1 MEGEEIKIKIMNKKY
16 FFIPHIIVI
25 ASSVALLS
33 GVFLFCNAIVDSLI
47 LPMPKPFAYIAPELS
62 IVESVQEKIAVL
74 GEETSSYGN
83 TSTFVG
89 SIYSGDG
96 KQALEAYFDFP
107 EDLEIDSSGNF
118 YIPDTSN
125 NVVRKIET
133 TGIVSTVAGTGAI
146 GDTDGAVAFAQFFAP
161 KGVALDAMGNIYISD
176 SGNDKIKKIS
186 NGIVS
191 TIVSSG
197 LNNPR
202 GLEVISSTLYIAD
215 SENNAIKSVSTD
227 GGIVTL
233 VKSEGLSDP
242 RAIVSSNDGT
252 ILYIA
257 DNGSH
262 RVLALDLLSGALS
275 VVAGSGN
282 YSYAEGTGGE
292 ASFENLWG
300 ITRAGNNL
308 YVSDHN
314 LQLIDRVRK
323 INLSTKN
330 TELIYQDTRQQ
341 EMIFPAGL
349 AIKDGYIFVMN
360 AGMGTIQKF
369 NLDNP
374 SDNAKFAGKDRFGN
388 AVGTKEEAILGRPN
402 DLALSPDR
410 KWLYLSM
417 NNMVR
422 KINRETGEVI
432 HVLGSVVD
440 NYRGEGT
447 DSEFVRFSGVTNI
460 AINADGTKLFVIDR
474 WNNRIRGID
483 LTANPP
489 KSFLITGAGLI
500 NTNGTQD
507 NGYQEGKDCGDVRTT
522 GLAVCAYFKN
532 PASLTLDPDGNFL
545 YVSDTG
551 NGRIRKVRISDGQTY
566 LVAGSGVV
574 GFEDGAALSA
584 KFNKPTGITIDSSGK
599 NLFVTDTNNQ
609 RIRKIDLVKS
619 EVSTLIGSGQNG
631 YRDAIGTAAL
641 VSYPEYLEMGAD
653 GILYFS
659 ESGSQ
664 KIRQVDPATKLT
676 KLISGSG
683 VRGFK
688 NGVQSETQFNM
699 VRGLAVDAVGKTLYA
714 ADAVNDMI
722 RQIDITGT
730 AAYTD
735 PAPEVH
741 AVSPQEINPIWDKG
755 AGLQVEIK
763 GKNFKYGAKVYF
775 ADILSPKVS
784 VQSKTSLAVKVPH
797 DKMKPGWY
805 DATVINL
812 DEQKST
818 LERGL
823 GITDFITQTPNK
835 TYAYSKKDKATVSK
849 GAEVIAG
856 QSFFAFDKKVKGGFA
871 VSSGDVTGDGLE
883 EIIVSTGDDQIP
895 EIKIFDKDKKLKT
908 KIAAFDKKIKSGA
921 RIAMC
926 DINGDGAK
934 EIIAVPGSKAKSE
947 VKIFKSDGKLF
958 RKSFLVFDKKF
969 SGGLYVACGNVS
981 GDAKSEI
988 IISAGAGGSNQIWV
1002 YSASG
1007 KIISKINATA
1017 AGFKDGLRVA
1027 AGNVDGG
1034 KYDEIIA
1041 GTETGAPQV
1050 LIFKAPAEGE
1060 ARQGRQSKSFKKIK
1074 SFAPISKALS
1084 KGVSVGTADID
1095 GNGIKEIIVG
1105 AGKGSIPLVKIYNK
1119 KGTLI
1124 KEFYAYSTKFR
1135 GGVNVS
1141 GGDVDA
1147 DGLDDITVIPQGGG
1161 TPQAR
1166 VIRGIT
1172 LK

>member
-1 MEGEEIKIKIMNKKY
+1 MKEKHY
-16 FFIPHIIVI
+16 FIPHIIVI

-33 GVFLFCNAIVDSLI
+33 GIFLFCNAIVDSLV
-47 LPMPKPFAYIAPELS
+47 LPMPKPYAYIVPELR
-62 IVESVQEKIAVL
+62 IVDSVQEKIAVL

-107 EDLEIDSSGNF
+107 EDLEVDSSGNF

-125 NVVRKIET
+125 NIVRKIDAA
-133 TGIVSTVAGTGAI
+133 GIVSTVAGTGAI
-146 GDTDGAVAFAQFFAP
+146 GDTDGAAASAQFFAP
-161 KGVALDAMGNIYISD
+161 KGVALDATGNIYISD

-191 TIVSSG
+191 AIVSSG

-202 GLEVISSTLYIAD
+202 GLEVIGATLYIAD
-215 SENNAIKSVSTD
+215 SENNAIKSVATD

-233 VKSEGLSDP
+233 VKGEGLNDP

-262 RVLALDLLSGALS
+262 RVLALDLSSGALS
-275 VVAGSGN
+275 VVAGSGEN
-282 YSYAEGTGGE
+282 LYAEGTGE
-292 ASFENLWG
+292 NASFENIWG
-300 ITRAGNNL
+300 ITRSGNNL

-349 AIKDGYIFVMN
+349 AVKDGYIFVMN
-360 AGMGTIQKF
+360 AGMGMIQKF

-374 SDNAKFAGKDRFGN
+374 TDNARFAGKDRFGN
-388 AVGTKEEAILGRPN
+388 TVGAKEEAALGRPN

-422 KINRETGEVI
+422 EINRETGEVI

-447 DSEFVRFSGVTNI
+447 DAEFVRFSGVTNI
-460 AINADGTKLFVIDR
+460 TINAEGTKLFVIDR

-507 NGYQEGKDCGDVRTT
+507 NGYQEGKNCGDVRTT
-522 GLAVCAYFKN
+522 GLAGCAYFKN
-532 PASLTLDPDGNFL
+532 PLSITLDPDGNFL

-551 NGRIRKVRISDGQTY
+551 NNRIRKVRISDGQTY
-566 LVAGSGVV
+566 LVAGSGEA
-574 GFEDGAALSA
+574 GFEDGAMASA
-584 KFNKPTGITIDSSGK
+584 KFNKPAGITIDSSGK
-599 NLFVTDTNNQ
+599 NIFVADTNNQ
-609 RIRKIDLVKS
+609 RIRIIDLVKG

-641 VSYPEYLEMGAD
+641 VSYPAHLEMGTD
-653 GILYFS
+653 GILYFT
-659 ESGSQ
+659 EAGSH
-664 KIRQVDPATKLT
+664 KIRQVNPASKLT
-676 KLISGSG
+676 KLVSGSG
-683 VRGFK
+683 IRGFK
-688 NGVQSETQFNM
+688 NGSQNEAQFNM
-699 VRGLAVDAVGKTLYA
+699 VRGLAVDAAGKTLYA
-714 ADAVNDMI
+714 ADGVNDMI
-722 RQIDITGT
+722 RLIDITGT

-735 PAPEVH
+735 PAPAVE
-741 AVSPQEINPIWDKG
+741 AVSPREINPIWDKG
-755 AGLQVEIK
+755 TGLQVEIK
-763 GKNFKYGAKVYF
+763 GKNFKHGAKAYF
-775 ADILSPKVS
+775 ADMISPKVS

-805 DATVINL
+805 DVTVINL

-818 LERGL
+818 LEKGL

-835 TYAYSKKDKATVSK
+835 TYAYSKKDKSTISK
-849 GAEVIAG
+849 GATVAAG
-856 QSFFAFDKKVKGGFA
+856 QSFFAFDKKTKGGFA
-871 VSSGDVTGDGLE
+871 VSSGDVTGDSLE
-883 EIIVSTGDDQIP
+883 EIIVSTGDDQTP
-895 EIKIFDKDKKLKT
+895 EIKIFNKDKKLKT
-908 KIAAFDKKIKSGA
+908 KIAVFNKKIKSGV
-921 RIAMC
+921 RITMC
-926 DINGDGAK
+926 DINADGIK
-934 EIIAVPGSKAKSE
+934 EIIAVPGPKAKPE
-947 VKIFKSDGKLF
+947 VKIFKGNGKLF

-981 GDAKSEI
+981 GGALPEI

-1007 KIISKINATA
+1007 KIISKINAA
-1017 AGFKDGLRVA
+1017 AARFKDGLRVA

-1041 GTETGAPQV
+1041 GTETGAPKV
-1050 LIFKAPAEGE
+1050 TVFKII
-1060 ARQGRQSKSFKKIK
+1060 KKKFKKIK

-1084 KGVSVGTADID
+1084 KGISVGTADID

-1166 VIRGIT
+1166 VIRGIS

>member
-1 MEGEEIKIKIMNKKY
+1 MKERH

-33 GVFLFCNAIVDSLI
+33 GVFLFCNAIVDSLV
-47 LPMPKPFAYIAPELS
+47 LPMPKPFAYIAPEPKIADLS
-62 IVESVQEKIAVL
+62 LGKIAVL

-107 EDLEIDSSGNF
+107 EDLELDSLGNF

-125 NVVRKIET
+125 NVVRKIDI
-133 TGIVSTVAGTGAI
+133 TGTVSTVAGTGAI
-146 GDTDGAVAFAQFFAP
+146 GDTDGAAASAQFFAP
-161 KGVALDAMGNIYISD
+161 RGVALDATGNIYISD

-186 NGIVS
+186 NGVVS
-191 TIVSSG
+191 TLISSG

-202 GLEVISSTLYIAD
+202 GLEVIGATLYIAD

-233 VKSEGLSDP
+233 IKSEGLSDP
-242 RAIVSSNDGT
+242 RAIISSNDGT
-252 ILYIA
+252 ILYIG

-262 RVLALDLLSGALS
+262 RVLALDLASGTLS

-282 YSYAEGTGGE
+282 YTYAEGAGE
-292 ASFENLWG
+292 SASFENIWG
-300 ITRAGNNL
+300 ITRSGNNL

-314 LQLIDRVRK
+314 LELIDRVRK

-349 AIKDGYIFVMN
+349 AIKDGYIYVMN
-360 AGMGTIQKF
+360 AGMGTIHKF
-369 NLDNP
+369 NLDN
-374 SDNAKFAGKDRFGN
+374 STDNAKFAGKDRFGN
-388 AVGTKEEAILGRPN
+388 TVGAKEEATLGRPN
-402 DLALSPDR
+402 DLALSPDH
-410 KWLYLSM
+410 KWLFVSM

-447 DSEFVRFSGVTNI
+447 DAEFVRFSGAANLTV
-460 AINADGTKLFVIDR
+460 NADGTKLYVIDR

-507 NGYQEGKDCGDVRTT
+507 NGYQEGKNCGDVRTT
-522 GLAVCAYFKN
+522 GQVVCAYFKN
-532 PASLTLDPDGNFL
+532 PMSLVLDPDGNFL
-545 YVSDTG
+545 YISDTG
-551 NGRIRKVRISDGQTY
+551 NNRVRKVRISDGQTY
-566 LVAGSGVV
+566 LVAGSGVA
-574 GFEDGAALSA
+574 GFEDGAVATA
-584 KFNKPTGITIDSSGK
+584 KFNKPAGLTIDSSGK
-599 NLFVTDTNNQ
+599 NLFVADTNNQ
-609 RIRKIDLVKS
+609 RIRKIDLVKG
-619 EVSTLIGSGQNG
+619 EVSTLIGNGTNG
-631 YRDAIGTAAL
+631 YRDAIGTAAI
-641 VSYPEYLEMGAD
+641 VSYPEYIEMGSD
-653 GILYFS
+653 GILYFT

-664 KIRQVDPATKLT
+664 KIRQVDPATSLT
-676 KLISGSG
+676 KLVSGSG
-683 VRGFK
+683 TRGFK
-688 NGVQSETQFNM
+688 NGNISEAQFNM
-699 VRGLAVDAVGKTLYA
+699 VRGLAVDVIGKALYA

-722 RQIDITGT
+722 RLIDITGT

-735 PAPEVH
+735 PAPVVE
-741 AVSPQEINPIWDKG
+741 AISPQEINPIWDKG
-755 AGLQVEIK
+755 SGLQIEIK

-775 ADILSPKVS
+775 ADIASPKVS

-797 DKMKPGWY
+797 EKMKPGWY
-805 DATVINL
+805 DVTAINL

-835 TYAYSKKDKATVSK
+835 NYEYSKKDKATVSK
-849 GAEVIAG
+849 GAVVAAG
-856 QSFFAFDKKVKGGFA
+856 QSFMAFDKKTKGGFA
-871 VSSGDVTGDGLE
+871 ISSGDITGDGLE
-883 EIIVSTGDDQIP
+883 EIIAASGDDQIP

-934 EIIAVPGSKAKSE
+934 EIIAVPGPKAKPE
-947 VKIFKSDGKLF
+947 VKIFKSDGKLL
-958 RKSFLVFDKKF
+958 RKSFFAFDKKF
-969 SGGLYVACGNVS
+969 TGGLYAACGNVS
-981 GDAKSEI
+981 GSSLPEI
-988 IISAGAGGSNQIWV
+988 IVSAGIGGSNQIWV

-1007 KIISKINATA
+1007 KVLSKINAQKS
-1017 AGFKDGLRVA
+1017 GFKDGLRVA
-1027 AGNVDGG
+1027 VGNVDGG

-1050 LIFKAPAEGE
+1050 LIFKA
-1060 ARQGRQSKSFKKIK
+1060 QSKNFKKIK
-1074 SFAPISKALS
+1074 SFSPISKALS
-1084 KGVSVGTADID
+1084 KGISVGAADID

-1105 AGKGSIPLVKIYNK
+1105 AGGGSAPLVKIYNK
-1119 KGTLI
+1119 KGTLL
-1124 KEFYAYSTKFR
+1124 KEFYAYSTRFR
-1135 GGVNVS
+1135 GGINVS

-1147 DGLDDITVIPQGGG
+1147 DGLDDITIMPQSKG
-1161 TPQAR
+1161 TPNAR
-1166 VIRGIT
+1166 VIKGIS

>member
-1 MEGEEIKIKIMNKKY
+1 MNFCDIIHLNIKTKIMEKRH

-25 ASSVALLS
+25 AGSVALLS
-33 GVFLFCNAIVDSLI
+33 GIFLFN
-47 LPMPKPFAYIAPELS
+47 K
-62 IVESVQEKIAVL
+62 SVSGQEVS
-74 GEETSSYGN
+74 TYGN

-107 EDLEIDSSGNF
+107 EDLELDSLGNF

-125 NVVRKIET
+125 NIVRKIDT

-146 GDTDGAVAFAQFFAP
+146 GDADGAAASAQFFAP
-161 KGVALDAMGNIYISD
+161 KGVALDSSDNVYISD

-186 NGIVS
+186 NGVVS
-191 TIVSSG
+191 TLVSSG

-202 GLEVISSTLYIAD
+202 GLEVIGATLYIAD

-233 VKSEGLSDP
+233 VKDSGLSDP
-242 RAIVSSNDGT
+242 RAIVSSNDGS

-262 RVLALDLLSGALS
+262 RVLALDLASGALS

-282 YSYAEGTGGE
+282 NVYAEGTGE
-292 ASFENLWG
+292 SASFENLWG
-300 ITRAGNNL
+300 ITRSGNNL

-314 LQLIDRVRK
+314 LQLTDRIRK
-323 INLSTKN
+323 INLSTQR
-330 TELIYQDTRQQ
+330 TDLIYQDQYQ
-341 EMIFPAGL
+341 KEMIFPAGL

-369 NLDNP
+369 NLDNS
-374 SDNAKFAGKDRFGN
+374 SDNARFAGKDRFGN
-388 AVGTKEEAILGRPN
+388 AVGTKEEVALGRPN
-402 DLALSPDR
+402 DLALSSDQ
-410 KWLYLSM
+410 KWLFVAM

-422 KINRETGEVI
+422 KINRETSEVI

-447 DSEFVRFSGVTNI
+447 DAEFVRFSGVTNI
-460 AINADGTKLFVIDR
+460 AVNADGTKLYVIDR

-507 NGYQEGKDCGDVRTT
+507 NGYQEGKNCGDVRVI
-522 GLAVCAYFKN
+522 GQAGCSYFKN
-532 PASLTLDPDGNFL
+532 PMSLVLDPDGNFI

-551 NGRIRKVRISDGQTY
+551 NYRIRKVRISDGQTY
-566 LVAGSGVV
+566 LVAGSGEA
-574 GFEDGAALSA
+574 GFEDGSLLSA
-584 KFNKPTGITIDSSGK
+584 KFNKPTGIAIDSSGK
-599 NLFVTDTNNQ
+599 NLYVSDTNNQ
-609 RIRKIDLVKS
+609 RIRKIDLIKG

-631 YRDAIGTAAL
+631 YRDAIGAAAI
-641 VSYPEYLEMGAD
+641 VSYPEYIEMGSD
-653 GILYFS
+653 GILYFT

-676 KLISGSG
+676 KLVSGSG
-683 VRGFK
+683 TRGFK
-688 NGVQSETQFNM
+688 NGIISEAQFNM
-699 VRGLAVDAVGKTLYA
+699 VRGLAVDVTGKTLYA

-735 PAPEVH
+735 LAPVAE

-755 AGLQVEIK
+755 TGLQIEIK

-775 ADILSPKVS
+775 ADIASPKVS

-797 DKMKPGWY
+797 SKMKPGWY
-805 DATVINL
+805 DVTVINL

-835 TYAYSKKDKATVSK
+835 NYEYSKKDKATVSK
-849 GAEVIAG
+849 GAEVAAG
-856 QSFFAFDKKVKGGFA
+856 QSFMAFDKKTKGGFA
-871 VSSGDVTGDGLE
+871 ISSGDITGDGLE
-883 EIIVSTGDDQIP
+883 EIIAGSGDDQIP
-895 EIKIFDKDKKLKT
+895 EIKIFDKDKKF
-908 KIAAFDKKIKSGA
+908 KIKISPFDKKIKSGA
-921 RIAMC
+921 RVAMC
-926 DINGDGAK
+926 DINGDGTK
-934 EIIAVPGSKAKSE
+934 EIIAVPGPKAKPE
-947 VKIFKSDGKLF
+947 VKIFKGDGKMF
-958 RKSFLVFDKKF
+958 GKSFFPFDKKF
-969 SGGLYVACGNVS
+969 TGGLYVACGNVS
-981 GDAKSEI
+981 GSNLPEI
-988 IISAGAGGSNQIWV
+988 IVSAGAGGSNQIWV

-1027 AGNVDGG
+1027 VGNVDGG
-1034 KYDEIIA
+1034 KFDEIIA
-1041 GTETGAPQV
+1041 GTETNAPQV
-1050 LIFKAPAEGE
+1050 LIFKA
-1060 ARQGRQSKSFKKIK
+1060 QGKSFKKIK
-1074 SFAPISKALS
+1074 SFSPISKALS
-1084 KGVSVGTADID
+1084 KGISVGAADID

-1105 AGKGSIPLVKIYNK
+1105 AGGGSAPLVKIYNN

-1124 KEFYAYSTKFR
+1124 KEFYAYSTRFR
-1135 GGVNVS
+1135 GGINVS

-1147 DGLDDITVIPQGGG
+1147 DGLDDITIMPQSKGA
-1161 TPQAR
+1161 PSAR
-1166 VIRGIT
+1166 VIRGIS